1 MQSVRR
7 RTRLSADKM
16 EGYVSWLISTIVLI
30 VCVCGAIADPEV
42 TFDLQCTQ
50 TNLTATFTAPVTEN
64 NLFRRNMSYTLSNTA
79 CTSHQNST
87 DAAANSD
94 ANFMLTL
101 NMDYSEECGT
111 VYSQNDDHIFTNQ
124 TVTLR
129 ITDYLRTGLVQRDFY
144 YKYDISCK
152 MARNFST
159 DTGSD
164 YFEVNKAIVVTKEQ
178 TNVTEYTYGMLMNF
192 YTDNTYNTINPGGLT
207 VNVNDRVHVSITE
220 QYNSSEF
227 RFAVHRCEA
236 METLSGTTTDIFF
249 DNKCGLDPTFE
260 TAYNNDNNTFSFS
273 FQAFY
278 FPTAST
284 NNIYLKCRVYVCQ
297 NDDFSGSCN
306 QACGSKRKRRDV
318 SDTTSNGVKEITVIS
333 EPITLNVERSCSDI
347 VCPSNSKCHDL
358 KPAVCIC
365 EQGYVYSRFEKKCV
379 SERITQIDKIHLNQE
394 WNANFLNTNSEDFL
408 RLALK
413 YEEVLYKSFMAA
425 GTDHVI
431 EGVRVISAKSGS
443 VILEVR
449 IIYATAS
456 SPVEALNYF
465 VESIKA
471 KSRTATTVRNELKL
485 IPDTTPEIVK
495 IQEKMA
501 DIQRLTLIIIIV
513 VLLLLVLLSAVVI
526 VAVRKRRSRTSKE
539 NGTVAAFDNSGVV
552 MEKYN

>member
-1 MQSVRR
+1 
-7 RTRLSADKM
+7 
-16 EGYVSWLISTIVLI
+16 
-30 VCVCGAIADPEV
+30 
-42 TFDLQCTQ
+42 
-50 TNLTATFTAPVTEN
+50 
-64 NLFRRNMSYTLSNTA
+64 
-79 CTSHQNST
+79 
-87 DAAANSD
+87 
-94 ANFMLTL
+94 
-101 NMDYSEECGT
+101 
-111 VYSQNDDHIFTNQ
+111 
-124 TVTLR
+124 
-129 ITDYLRTGLVQRDFY
+129 
-144 YKYDISCK
+144 
-152 MARNFST
+152 
-159 DTGSD
+159 
-164 YFEVNKAIVVTKEQ
+164 
-178 TNVTEYTYGMLMNF
+178 
-192 YTDNTYNTINPGGLT
+192 
-207 VNVNDRVHVSITE
+207 
-220 QYNSSEF
+220 
-227 RFAVHRCEA
+227 
-236 METLSGTTTDIFF
+236 
-249 DNKCGLDPTFE
+249 
-260 TAYNNDNNTFSFS
+260 
-273 FQAFY
+273 
-278 FPTAST
+278 
-284 NNIYLKCRVYVCQ
+284 
-297 NDDFSGSCN
+297 
-306 QACGSKRKRRDV
+306 
-318 SDTTSNGVKEITVIS
+318 
-333 EPITLNVERSCSDI
+333 
-347 VCPSNSKCHDL
+347 L

-394 WNANFLNTNSEDFL
+394 WNANFLNTNSEDFV

-413 YEEVLYKSFMAA
+413 YEEVLYKSFMAP